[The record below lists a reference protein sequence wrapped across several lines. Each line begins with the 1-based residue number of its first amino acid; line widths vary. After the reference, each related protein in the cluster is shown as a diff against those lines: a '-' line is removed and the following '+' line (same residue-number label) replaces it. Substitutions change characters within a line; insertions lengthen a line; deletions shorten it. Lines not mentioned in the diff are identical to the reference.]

1 MPKSELPALLRS
13 IRDRF
18 PSQIAFANAIG
29 VSSSRAGRA
38 MKGQDSLNTL
48 NCLRLAAAVGEPPS
62 RILRAANK
70 GEIADLLEQ
79 LYGRQATAIPDRVRK
94 TVAQLHALATSDRAA
109 VEHLITRLATREPPG
124 GNGKKASGRRST

>member
-1 MPKSELPALLRS
+1 MPKSELAPLLRS

-29 VSSSRAGRA
+29 ITSSRVGRA
-38 MKGQDSLNTL
+38 MKGKDSLNTL

-79 LYGRQATAIPDRVRK
+79 LYGRQATAISDRVRK
-94 TVAQLHALATSDRAA
+94 TVAQLHALAGADRQAI
-109 VEHLITRLATREPPG
+109 EHLIARLATREPS
-124 GNGKKASGRRST
+124 GKRG